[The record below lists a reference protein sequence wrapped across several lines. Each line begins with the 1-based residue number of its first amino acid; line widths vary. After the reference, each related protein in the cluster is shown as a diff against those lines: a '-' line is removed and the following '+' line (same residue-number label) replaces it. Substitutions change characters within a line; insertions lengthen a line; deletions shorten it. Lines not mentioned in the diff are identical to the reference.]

1 MVLTEIVL
9 IILGVIA
16 FVASFFVTE
25 KLSQK
30 DLEQITLMSEADL
43 KTISEKQLK
52 EVKVQVENSIEEI
65 IDESLE
71 ITKRG
76 LERETNKKIMAVSEY
91 SDTVME
97 ELNKTHNEIMFLYSM
112 LNDKQTETADM
123 VSDLQRL
130 TKQIREMDIENVTS
144 AIANQSEKLVEQM
157 AQLENAQNGQNVQPV
172 LMESVVETV
181 TDTKEEEEKTLN
193 KNEQILLL
201 YKEGKDEVEIAKTL
215 DCGLGVVRLVLGLY
229 NEA

>member
-1 MVLTEIVL
+1 MVVTEIVL
-9 IILGVIA
+9 IIIGVVA

-30 DLEQITLMSEADL
+30 DLDQITLMSEADL

-52 EVKVQVENSIEEI
+52 EVKVQVENSVEEI

-97 ELNKTHNEIMFLYSM
+97 EINKTHNEIMFLYSM
-112 LNDKQTETADM
+112 LNDKQAETADM

-130 TKQIREMDIENVTS
+130 TKQVREMDIENVTS

-157 AQLENAQNGQNVQPV
+157 AQFENAQNVQGVQIVSQEPV
-172 LMESVVETV
+172 IEPVADE
-181 TDTKEEEEKTLN
+181 KEEKTLN

-201 YKEGKDEVEIAKTL
+201 Y
-215 DCGLGVVRLVLGLY
+215 
-229 NEA
+229 

>member
-1 MVLTEIVL
+1 MVVTEIVL
-9 IILGVIA
+9 IIIGVVA

-30 DLEQITLMSEADL
+30 DLDQITLMSEADL

-52 EVKVQVENSIEEI
+52 EVKVQVENSVEEI

-97 ELNKTHNEIMFLYSM
+97 EINKTHNEIMFLYSM
-112 LNDKQTETADM
+112 LNDKQAETADM

-130 TKQIREMDIENVTS
+130 TKQVREMDIENVTS

-157 AQLENAQNGQNVQPV
+157 AQFENAQNVQGVQIVSQEPV
-172 LMESVVETV
+172 IEPVADE
-181 TDTKEEEEKTLN
+181 KEEKTLN

-229 NEA
+229 HET

>member
-1 MVLTEIVL
+1 MVVTEIVL
-9 IILGVIA
+9 IVIGVVA

-30 DLEQITLMSEADL
+30 DLDQITLMSEADL

-52 EVKVQVENSIEEI
+52 EVKVQVENSVEEI

-97 ELNKTHNEIMFLYSM
+97 EINKTHNEIMFLYSM
-112 LNDKQTETADM
+112 LNDKQAETADM

-130 TKQIREMDIENVTS
+130 TKQVREMDIENVTS

-157 AQLENAQNGQNVQPV
+157 AQFENAQNVQGVQIVSQEPV
-172 LMESVVETV
+172 IEPVADE
-181 TDTKEEEEKTLN
+181 KEEEKTLN

-229 NEA
+229 HET